1 MEKISRQKTARGFK
15 ASPERARAPSFG
27 GTEQTHSAGCDAPS
41 ENLGHHGA
49 SPMPRITLRAP
60 TTRRSQLC
68 GRTDRLRCISHQSFR
83 VRGYFCCVLASPRDR
98 LCPRP
103 ASVTRTRPRPFLRTP
118 LTDVPRIPSTG
129 VQVLGRRQLG
139 LRLRVQLQLLRLR
152 LRFRFGF
159 FLLLFLV
166 FLLLGFGCGPVQV
179 PPGRLLGRLGLG
191 RGARRSIRQGQ
202 EVHRAE
208 ADGGRGG
215 QQVEDQRLAHHHN
228 PLR

>member
-1 MEKISRQKTARGFK
+1 MNFHQYAYLVTYRPLANEVSRKLSEYYVTYVTENTVNTRLEKISRQKTARGFK

-49 SPMPRITLRAP
+49 SPMPCITLRAP

-103 ASVTRTRPRPFLRTP
+103 ASATRTRPRPFLRTP
-118 LTDVPRIPSTG
+118 LLSQDY
-129 VQVLGRRQLG
+129 
-139 LRLRVQLQLLRLR
+139 
-152 LRFRFGF
+152 
-159 FLLLFLV
+159 
-166 FLLLGFGCGPVQV
+166 
-179 PPGRLLGRLGLG
+179 
-191 RGARRSIRQGQ
+191 
-202 EVHRAE
+202 
-208 ADGGRGG
+208 
-215 QQVEDQRLAHHHN
+215 
-228 PLR
+228 

>member
-15 ASPERARAPSFG
+15 ASPTRARAPSFG

-68 GRTDRLRCISHQSFR
+68 GRTDRLSCISHQSFR

-139 LRLRVQLQLLRLR
+139 LRLRVQLLVQLR
-152 LRFRFGF
+152 LRFGERIRFLF
-159 FLLLFLV
+159 LLFLFL
-166 FLLLGFGCGPVQV
+166 FLLRFGCGPVQV
-179 PPGRLLGRLGLG
+179 HEGRLHG
-191 RGARRSIRQGQ
+191 
-202 EVHRAE
+202 
-208 ADGGRGG
+208 
-215 QQVEDQRLAHHHN
+215 
-228 PLR
+228 